1 MPIKILIAKPATG
14 KTQSC
19 IERIQSKL
27 KLFPFTEIRVI
38 VPDRLQ
44 AAAFRQRLALSG
56 GALGAYVGTF
66 GDLYRTILEKAD
78 RPVPIAS
85 SPLQHYILQEVV
97 DKLASRGTLSH
108 YAPLRNMPG
117 FYMALRDSFAELK
130 RSLVYPEQFASFA
143 KTGTLAQKELA
154 SLYIE
159 YQARM
164 IELGWADTEGLS
176 WLAVEALENDQK
188 LLSPLQLLIVDG
200 FDFFTNAQMRTL
212 QLISQVINDILIT
225 VPGVP
230 DSQRPAHRRFL
241 EITRT
246 LQKVL
251 NPRVTTLD
259 TSPFLPAN
267 LHYIESSLF
276 ESGIQG
282 TISSQQPF
290 LLETRS
296 PADEARESLRWIKQK
311 VVREGL
317 SPADCAIFTPNPDT
331 YNPFLRAAAAEFGI
345 PVHFTQ
351 GRPLVE
357 VPAIDALLNLL
368 TLPVQNYRARM
379 LFNALRSPYF
389 EFGMAPGLV
398 DELEEICRTVRI
410 TEGKALW
417 QATWKKLTEVN
428 TQAQAEIE
436 DERKLPNLPRGEQ
449 AQALQQPLDAFFNT
463 MSIPEKVQSQTA
475 WVSWLEELLERVQFF
490 VHIDGNRDAEACEVL
505 RETLRALVLSET
517 ILGSKLT
524 DYTGFVTE
532 LIYTLGSIGL
542 PEPRLKGQAA
552 LLVGRMVEARGLRY
566 KAVALLGFSEGV
578 FPEVERPDPF
588 LDEALRQ
595 ALGMESRLNRE
606 QSGLLYQVLTR
617 ADQSLLITRPSLA
630 ENGEE
635 WEASPFWKEIKKRFD
650 ATAVTSKR
658 PEELPFLND
667 AGSSQEVLFYAIQA
681 GQLPEAFS
689 ELEKRWESIEHGG
702 DVLRRRRTKQAKNK
716 HGGHTPELSPE
727 LSLRYAPGKVWSAS
741 RLEAYGSCPHQ
752 FFVKSALGLEPRT
765 LPEPGIDISQLGEM
779 LHKILEESYRQAP
792 DPSNLESVLTALRVV
807 AQAEFATAP
816 EKYGFSPSS
825 VWAFEQAQ
833 LLATLQTTVEAL
845 DKESKGWRPAEFEKK
860 FGMDSTQPLE
870 IDLGDETIL
879 LRGIIDRIDANEQ
892 GQLRVIDYKTG
903 GSHLTPKDLQRGTR
917 LQLPIYALAAQEALQ
932 LGTVAEGLYW
942 KIKDAEPG
950 SLKLSK
956 FDSGDAQGVDAAV
969 QLAKEHLKKI
979 ITGIRSGEF
988 PPIPPKGG
996 CPSYCPAA
1004 SWCWRYEPGFG
1015 GAQ

>member
-1 MPIKILIAKPATG
+1 MSIEILIAKPATG
-14 KTQSC
+14 KTQTC

-27 KLFPFTEIRVI
+27 KLSPFAEIRVI

-44 AAAFRQRLALSG
+44 AAAFRQRLAQSG

-97 DKLASRGTLSH
+97 DKLASRGALSH

-117 FYMALRDSFAELK
+117 FYLALRDSFAELK
-130 RSLVYPEQFASFA
+130 RSLVYPEQFKSFA

-164 IELGWADTEGLS
+164 IELGWADTDGLS
-176 WLAVEALENDQK
+176 WLAVEALESDQK

-200 FDFFTNAQMRTL
+200 FDFFTNAQLRTL
-212 QLISQVINDILIT
+212 QLISQIVNDILIT

-230 DSQRPAHRRFL
+230 DSQRTAHRRFS
-241 EITRT
+241 EITRK
-246 LQKVL
+246 LQQVL
-251 NPRVTTLD
+251 NPRVITLD
-259 TSPFLPAN
+259 TSPLLPSN
-267 LHYIESSLF
+267 LRYIESSLF
-276 ESGIQG
+276 ESDIQG

-311 VVREGL
+311 IIRDGF

-331 YNPFLRAAAAEFGI
+331 YNPFLRAAASEFGI
-345 PVHFTQ
+345 PIHFTQ

-357 VPAIDALLNLL
+357 VPAIDSLLNLL
-368 TLPVQNYRARM
+368 TLPVQNYRVRM

-389 EFGMAPGLV
+389 EIDMTPELV
-398 DELEEICRTVRI
+398 DKLEEICRTVRI
-410 TEGKALW
+410 TEGKAPW
-417 QATWKKLTEVN
+417 QETWKKLIEVN
-428 TQAQAEIE
+428 MQNLAEIE
-436 DERKLPNLPRGEQ
+436 DERKLPKLPHGEQ
-449 AQALQQPLDAFFNT
+449 AQALQQHLDTFFNT
-463 MSIPEKVQSQTA
+463 ISFPEKVQSQA
-475 WVSWLEELLERVQFF
+475 VWVNWLEELLERVQFF

-595 ALGMESRLNRE
+595 TLGMESRLNRE
-606 QSGLLYQVLTR
+606 QAGLLYQVLTR

-650 ATAVTSKR
+650 PSAVASKR

-667 AGSSQEVLFYAIQA
+667 AGSSQEVLFYATQA

-689 ELEKRWESIEHGG
+689 DLETRWESIQHGG

-716 HGGHTPELSPE
+716 YGGYAPELSSG
-727 LSLRYAPGKVWSAS
+727 LSLRYAPGTVWSAS
-741 RLEAYGSCPHQ
+741 RLEAYGNCPHQ

-779 LHKILEESYRQAP
+779 LHKILEESYRQAT
-792 DPSNLESVLTALRVV
+792 DPSNLESVLTALHVV
-807 AQAEFATAP
+807 AQAEFAAAP

-825 VWAFEQAQ
+825 VWAFEQVQ
-833 LLATLQTTVEAL
+833 LLATLQTTIEAL
-845 DKESKGWRPAEFEKK
+845 DKESKGWHPAEFEKK
-860 FGMDSTQPLE
+860 FGIDGTQPLE
-870 IDLGDETIL
+870 INLGDETIL
-879 LRGIIDRIDANEQ
+879 LRGIIDRIDANAL

-903 GSHLTPKDLQRGTR
+903 GSHLTPKDLERGTR
-917 LQLPIYALAAQEALQ
+917 LQLPIYALAAQEALK
-932 LGTVAEGLYW
+932 LGTIADGLYW

-956 FDSGDAQGVDAAV
+956 FGSGDAQGVDAAV
-969 QLAKEHLKKI
+969 QVAKEHLKKI